1 MSTTNLVMKKPAPSI
16 RRAADVGRVNRPE
29 LYLVPALT
37 KQRLSWPVWFTVA
50 AMLVLA
56 LVIPVVINTQM
67 AVTSYAMY
75 SQEQE
80 LSTLLDYQAD
90 LVTKTRESQS
100 PQYLAA
106 KAKEIGLVPAGEA
119 GYITLSEGKV
129 TPGNPPR

>member
-1 MSTTNLVMKKPAPSI
+1 MSTTNLVMQKPAPSI
-16 RRAADVGRVNRPE
+16 RRAPDVSRVNRPE

-37 KQRLSWPVWFTVA
+37 KQRLSWPVWFAVA

-90 LVTKTRESQS
+90 LVTKTREAQS

-119 GYITLSEGKV
+119 GYITLSEGKI
-129 TPGNPPR
+129 TPGKPAQ